1 MLAHYGLG
9 DMSRLRGIYI
19 THADADHSGGA
30 WSFPAPV
37 YVHPGTADI
46 INAANRAYGSVSE
59 SSVLEAVYTKL
70 INLFSA
76 FRPPEEMELFDLTPI
91 GEVMGLNV
99 IGSIRVG
106 DMTLKVLDGLGGHL
120 HGQVFFVAEKEG
132 VLFTGDSLINF
143 KSLNEE
149 RSRYNLLA
157 KNLMTTVNVDS
168 VRADQ
173 ERRVLIELA
182 KKLSD
187 VDGQR
192 PCLVCGGH
200 GTISF
205 LDGKELKTYG
215 QVHRYPEESMERG
228 KMIGKGLSGCL

>member
-1 MLAHYGLG
+1 
-9 DMSRLRGIYI
+9 
-19 THADADHSGGA
+19 
-30 WSFPAPV
+30 
-37 YVHPGTADI
+37 
-46 INAANRAYGSVSE
+46 
-59 SSVLEAVYTKL
+59 
-70 INLFSA
+70 
-76 FRPPEEMELFDLTPI
+76 MELFDLTPS

-106 DMTLKVLDGLGGHL
+106 DVTLKVLDGLGGHL

-132 VLFTGDSLINF
+132 VLFTGDSLINL

-168 VRADQ
+168 IRADQ

-182 KKLSD
+182 KDLSD
-187 VDGQR
+187 VERQR

-205 LDGKELKTYG
+205 LDGTGLKTFG
-215 QVHRYPEESMERG
+215 QVHRYPEESTEER
-228 KMIGKGLSGCL
+228 K